1 MKSFSIKTCGKFLL
15 IAIAALFI
23 NNIASAQDWNGRR
36 YITED
41 PGKCHDFLVQMLT
54 SEETFKSMSASERQ
68 TFQMFFSIAEMNM
81 AIAFKS
87 KNRYVSTA
95 MFKINDK
102 IAQAIGLQSAEM
114 DAARQSLAE
123 ISNET
128 KIIGTYSIENGI
140 LTLISN
146 DGTKETYKLLDKD
159 GKRIQA
165 ESPDKLIYKQVK

>member
-1 MKSFSIKTCGKFLL
+1 MKSFSIKSAGRLLL
-15 IAIAALFI
+15 IAFAALFI

-36 YITED
+36 YVTED
-41 PGKCHDFLVQMLT
+41 SGKCHDFLVQMLT
-54 SEETFKSMSASERQ
+54 NEEAFKSMPASERQ

-81 AIAFKS
+81 AIVFKS
-87 KNRYVSTA
+87 KNRFVSTA
-95 MFKINDK
+95 MFKLNDK

-123 ISNET
+123 ISNDT
-128 KIIGTYSIENGI
+128 KILGTYSIENDI

-159 GKRIQA
+159 GKRIQS
-165 ESPDKLIYKQVK
+165 ESQDKLIYKQVK

>member
-1 MKSFSIKTCGKFLL
+1 MKSFSIKSAGRLLL
-15 IAIAALFI
+15 IAFAALFV

-41 PGKCHDFLVQMLT
+41 PGKCHDIIVQMLT
-54 SEETFKSMSASERQ
+54 NDESFKSMPASERQ

-128 KIIGTYSIENGI
+128 KIIGTYSIEDGI

-146 DGTKETYKLLDKD
+146 DGTKETYKLLDQD

>member
-1 MKSFSIKTCGKFLL
+1 MKLLSIKSAGSLLL
-15 IAIAALFI
+15 IALAALFV

-41 PGKCHDFLVQMLT
+41 PGKCHDVIVQMLT
-54 SEETFKSMSASERQ
+54 NDESFKSMPASERQ

-81 AIAFKS
+81 AIVFKS

-102 IAQAIGLQSAEM
+102 IAQAIGVGSAEM
-114 DAARQSLAE
+114 DNAKQALAE

-128 KIIGTYSIENGI
+128 KILGTYSIE
-140 LTLISN
+140 
-146 DGTKETYKLLDKD
+146 DG
-159 GKRIQA
+159 
-165 ESPDKLIYKQVK
+165 

>member
-1 MKSFSIKTCGKFLL
+1 MKSLSVKTAGRLVL
-15 IAIAALFI
+15 IAFAALFV

-41 PGKCHDFLVQMLT
+41 SGKCHDVIVQMLT
-54 SEETFKSMSASERQ
+54 SDEAFKSMPASERQ

-87 KNRYVSTA
+87 KNRFVSTA

-102 IAQAIGLQSAEM
+102 IAQAIGVGTAEM
-114 DAARQSLAE
+114 EAARQGLAE
-123 ISNET
+123 ISNDT

-140 LTLISN
+140 LTLISK

-159 GKRIQA
+159 GKRIQS

>member
-1 MKSFSIKTCGKFLL
+1 MKSLSVKTAGRLVL
-15 IAIAALFI
+15 IAFAALFV

-41 PGKCHDFLVQMLT
+41 SGKCHDVIVQTIT
-54 SEETFKSMSASERQ
+54 SDESFKSMPASERQ
-68 TFQMFFSIAEMNM
+68 TLQMFFSIAEMNM
-81 AIAFKS
+81 AIVFKS

-102 IAQAIGLQSAEM
+102 IAQAIGVGSAEM
-114 DAARQSLAE
+114 DNARQALAQ
-123 ISNET
+123 ISNDT

-140 LTLISN
+140 LILISK

-159 GKRIQA
+159 GKRIQS
-165 ESPDKLIYKQVK
+165 ELPDKLIYKQAK

>member
-1 MKSFSIKTCGKFLL
+1 MKSISLKTAGRFIL
-15 IAIAALFI
+15 IALAALFI

-41 PGKCHDFLVQMLT
+41 SGKCHDVVIQMIT
-54 SEETFKSMSASERQ
+54 NEESFKSMPASERQ
-68 TFQMFFSIAEMNM
+68 TFQVFFSIAEINM
-81 AIAFKS
+81 AIVFKS

-102 IAQAIGLQSAEM
+102 IAKAIGTGSAEM
-114 DAARQSLAE
+114 ETAKQALAE
-123 ISNET
+123 ISNDT
-128 KIIGTYSIENGI
+128 KIVGTYSIENGI
-140 LTLISN
+140 LTLISK

-165 ESPDKLIYKQVK
+165 ETPDKLIYKQVK

>member
-1 MKSFSIKTCGKFLL
+1 MKPLSVKTAGRLVL
-15 IAIAALFI
+15 IAFAALFV

-41 PGKCHDFLVQMLT
+41 SGKCHDIIVQMIT
-54 SEETFKSMSASERQ
+54 SDESFKSMPVSERQ
-68 TFQMFFSIAEMNM
+68 TLQMFFSIAEMNM
-81 AIAFKS
+81 AIVFKS

-102 IAQAIGLQSAEM
+102 IAQAIGVGNAEM
-114 DAARQSLAE
+114 DNARQALAE
-123 ISNET
+123 ISNDT

-140 LTLISN
+140 LTLISK

-159 GKRIQA
+159 GKRIQS
-165 ESPDKLIYKQVK
+165 ELPDKLIYKQAK

>member
-1 MKSFSIKTCGKFLL
+1 MKLLSIKSAGSLLL
-15 IAIAALFI
+15 IALAALFV

-41 PGKCHDFLVQMLT
+41 PGKCHDVIVQMLT
-54 SEETFKSMSASERQ
+54 NDESFKSMPASERQ

-81 AIAFKS
+81 AIVFKS

-102 IAQAIGLQSAEM
+102 IAQAIGVGSAEM
-114 DAARQSLAE
+114 DNAKQALAE

-128 KIIGTYSIENGI
+128 KILGTYSIEDGI

-165 ESPDKLIYKQVK
+165 DSPDKLIYKQVK

>member
-1 MKSFSIKTCGKFLL
+1 MTSFSIKTAGRLIL

-41 PGKCHDFLVQMLT
+41 SGKCHDFLVKMLT
-54 SEETFKSMSASERQ
+54 NEEEFKNMPASERQ

-81 AIAFKS
+81 AIVFKS

-102 IAQAIGLQSAEM
+102 IAQAIGVGSAEM
-114 DAARQSLAE
+114 DAAKQALAE
-123 ISNET
+123 ISNDT
-128 KIIGTYSIENGI
+128 KIMGTYSIENGI
-140 LTLISN
+140 LTLISK
-146 DGTKETYKLLDKD
+146 DGIKETYKLLDKD

-165 ESPDKLIYKQVK
+165 ETPDKLIYKQVK

>member
-1 MKSFSIKTCGKFLL
+1 MKSFSIKTCGKILL

-54 SEETFKSMSASERQ
+54 SEEAFKSMPASERQ

-81 AIAFKS
+81 AIVFKS
-87 KNRYVSTA
+87 KNRFVSTA

-102 IAQAIGLQSAEM
+102 VAQAIGLQSAEM
-114 DAARQSLAE
+114 DAARQGLAE

-128 KIIGTYSIENGI
+128 KILGTYSIENGI

-146 DGTKETYKLLDKD
+146 DGTKETYKLLDND